1 MEPPVD
7 NHTDFMQHVWDL
19 EKQNA
24 DLVAA
29 LERAEQTIRNLGNG
43 VLTGDAKQIA
53 LNEAANLRDDI
64 TKAGKD

>member
-29 LERAEQTIRNLGNG
+29 LEAIVSWYESTEELYFPPTLWTMVQ
-43 VLTGDAKQIA
+43 KA
-53 LNEAANLRDDI
+53 LAQVGE
-64 TKAGKD
+64 